1 MSEEHRLIRN
11 EREAGRSVRC
21 RMDGT
26 KWDTSAAEV
35 DSIWLAIACTLSE
48 ARAAVLVMRL
58 RRKDM
63 PVVSAA
69 NDQ

>member
-21 RMDGT
+21 KMDDA
-26 KWDTSAAEV
+26 KWGTSAAEV
-35 DSIWLAIACTLSE
+35 DSIWLAIACILSE

-58 RRKDM
+58 RRKVM
-63 PVVSAA
+63 VSAA
-69 NDQ
+69 CK